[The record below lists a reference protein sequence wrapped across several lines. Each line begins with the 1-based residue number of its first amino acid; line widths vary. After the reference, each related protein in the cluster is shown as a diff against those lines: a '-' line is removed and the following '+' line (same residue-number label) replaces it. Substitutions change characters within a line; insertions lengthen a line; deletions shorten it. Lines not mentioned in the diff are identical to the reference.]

1 MSLLIKV
8 CGITSP
14 EALDAAINAGAHAVG
29 FVFADSPRK
38 VSTTIAAKLAKKV
51 PGSVLKFGVFRHPS
65 PELVAR
71 VAASVPLD
79 FAQSDASDEEMFKG
93 FAPQK
98 FQFLP
103 VLRDGP
109 NLTKDLEV
117 ELARGRGRPIMIE
130 APVSGAGVKPDWRRI
145 AALRERPRT
154 YLAGGLTPENVAEAI
169 RVVKP
174 YAVDVSS
181 GVESAPG
188 IKDPDKIKAFIA
200 AVRAANAAAKPG
212 TPTALR

>member
-1 MSLLIKV
+1 MSILIKV
-8 CGITSP
+8 CGITTP
-14 EALDAAINAGAHAVG
+14 EALDAAVSAGAHAVG

-38 VSTTIAAKLAKKV
+38 VSTAIAAKLAKKV
-51 PGSVLKFGVFRHPS
+51 PGSVLKVGVFRHPS

-79 FAQSDASDEEMFKG
+79 YVQSDAADEPAFKG
-93 FAPQK
+93 LVPQK

-109 NLTKDLEV
+109 GLANELEA
-117 ELARGRGRPIMIE
+117 ELERGRGRPILIE

-145 AALRERPRT
+145 ASLRERPRT
-154 YLAGGLTPENVAEAI
+154 FLAGGLTAENIAEAI
-169 RVVKP
+169 RLVKP

-188 IKDPDKIKAFIA
+188 IKDPDKIKAFVN
-200 AVRAANAAAKPG
+200 AVRQAEAAAKVVV
-212 TPTALR
+212 AR

>member
-1 MSLLIKV
+1 MSLLIKI

-14 EALDAAINAGAHAVG
+14 EALEAAINAGAHAVG

-38 VSTTIAAKLAKKV
+38 VSAAIAAKLAKKV

-79 FAQSDASDEEMFKG
+79 FAQSDAADEDAFKG
-93 FAPQK
+93 LVPQK
-98 FQFLP
+98 FGYLP

-109 NLTKDLEV
+109 GLAKELEA
-117 ELARGRGRPIMIE
+117 ELVRGRERAIMIE
-130 APVSGAGVKPDWRRI
+130 APLSGAGVRPDWRRI
-145 AALRERPRT
+145 ASLRDRPRT
-154 YLAGGLTPENVAEAI
+154 YLAGGLTVENVGEAV
-169 RVVKP
+169 RLVRP

-181 GVESAPG
+181 GVESSPG
-188 IKDPDKIKAFIA
+188 VKDADKIRAFVA
-200 AVRAANAAAKPG
+200 AVRAAEAALKVPAG
-212 TPTALR
+212 R

>member
-1 MSLLIKV
+1 MSVLIKI
-8 CGITSP
+8 CGITTP
-14 EALDAAINAGAHAVG
+14 EALDAAILAGAHAVG

-71 VAASVPLD
+71 VGTSVPLD
-79 FAQSDASDEEMFKG
+79 FVQSDAADEDAFKG
-93 FAPQK
+93 LVPQK

-109 NLTKDLEV
+109 KLAQELES
-117 ELARGRGRPIMIE
+117 ELARGRARPIMIE
-130 APVSGAGVKPDWRRI
+130 SAVSGAGVKPDWRRI
-145 AALRERPRT
+145 ASLRDRPRT
-154 YLAGGLTPENVAEAI
+154 YLAGGLTPDNVADAL
-169 RVVKP
+169 RLVNP

-181 GVESAPG
+181 GVESSPG
-188 IKDPDKIKAFIA
+188 IKDPDKIKAFVA
-200 AVRAANAAAKPG
+200 AVRAAEAALKVPA
-212 TPTALR
+212 AR